1 MNSRRRTARKP
12 TTAAA
17 RPRGLS
23 ILGRCLQR
31 RGPSSR
37 KRRRRDRADRDRVND
52 VGPPNARRS
61 LFFAIGL
68 PTTPPKERGPPT
80 AAAPTFQTKIAKT
93 VAPSKTSVHASG
105 IANHNGLCLMAY
117 PKPRWS
123 TASCSVARGAAPNPG
138 DVSGRWGSG
147 ALRIMREGTRGRHQ
161 CNCNRC
167 GWKAPNAVI
176 ATPASV
182 RIPEIH
188 ASAMMPVMMA
198 ADASTI
204 AIWKAADPSSK

>member
-1 MNSRRRTARKP
+1 MRKRLRRGRAI
-12 TTAAA
+12 AAE
-17 RPRGLS
+17 LMT
-23 ILGRCLQR
+23 LGRR
-31 RGPSSR
+31 M
-37 KRRRRDRADRDRVND
+37 RV
-52 VGPPNARRS
+52 GAC
-61 LFFAIGL
+61 FFAIRP
-68 PTTPPKERGPPT
+68 PTRGFNERGPPT
-80 AAAPTFQTKIAKT
+80 EAAPTFQTKIAKT